1 MCRRPRPPSTA
12 ATAAAPAYDH
22 NGNSSPPG
30 SAARPVHRVTTVPRS
45 PDPDAPAQ
53 LADDIKLFSVE
64 PIQRWLGFAKGSV
77 VRHKLFAVIAL
88 LGGLL
93 AGSLL
98 LLSSWPVYESR
109 AAILVQTGS
118 PLWNAVDP
126 EAVTPLEPVRNSIA
140 AALTRQSV
148 LDSLIDETG
157 LMEKDPELGFF
168 AELRESLTSLG
179 GQQSE
184 QAKRAELRTRLEE
197 SIFVTVPEDNTT
209 VDITVMWPDAEQA
222 LAIALAS
229 ERNFF
234 ENRLD
239 IEVSPLNDA
248 IVILEQ
254 QAAEAAQRV
263 EDERTRIGLGPLDE
277 VPGGS
282 VLEDAIDEQR
292 DALSALRRAELQQMV
307 AEASFKTRYVE
318 MTPAELAPAP
328 LGREKI
334 PMAMTLI
341 FGVIV
346 AVGVCVG
353 LDLYRKRVVETWQL
367 GQQGVPVLATLKLR
381 RTAPSP
387 ANPASPAIG
396 EPGEPG
402 DRRSAEPRPAGGRR
416 TDAGRPDAPRH
427 DEPRRG
433 GVCAARQR
441 IRGRRR
447 RLRRRATG
455 WCSPGRGGASRSS
468 SQRTT
473 RRRGS
478 PTPWTACERSTT
490 RRTTAAC
497 WWWPTTVW
505 TAPQPSLGPTAPRC

>member
-1 MCRRPRPPSTA
+1 MNVATGGTSRLGTDPTGDRNAAPPRPVRHLHEPPSARTRSRVVTRRPAGRKERTEQSGSAILLPVSSFQSSDVPQAAAPSTA
-12 ATAAAPAYDH
+12 TAAEPRVHDH
-22 NGNSSPPG
+22 NGDTSPPG

-45 PDPDAPAQ
+45 PGPDAPAPP
-53 LADDIKLFSVE
+53 ADDIKLFSVE

-93 AGSLL
+93 VGSLL
-98 LLSSWPVYESR
+98 LLSSSPVYQSS
-109 AAILVQTGS
+109 AAILVQHGS

-126 EAVTPLEPVRNSIA
+126 EAETPLEPVRNSIA

-168 AELRESLTSLG
+168 AELRQSLTNLG

-184 QAKRAELRTRLEE
+184 QAKRAELRTQLEKA
-197 SIFVTVPEDNTT
+197 IFVSVPEDNTT

-234 ENRLD
+234 ENRQEV
-239 IEVSPLNDA
+239 EVSPLNDA
-248 IVILEQ
+248 IVILQQ
-254 QAAEAAQRV
+254 QADAAAQRV
-263 EDERTRIGLGPLDE
+263 EDERTSIGIGPLDE

-328 LGREKI
+328 LGRQTI
-334 PMAMTLI
+334 PTAMTLI

-346 AVGVCVG
+346 AVGACVG

-367 GQQGVPVLATLKLR
+367 GQQGMPVLATLTLR
-381 RTAPSP
+381 RTGPSP
-387 ANPASPAIG
+387 ATPASASPASASPASPA
-396 EPGEPG
+396 
-402 DRRSAEPRPAGGRR
+402 SA
-416 TDAGRPDAPRH
+416 
-427 DEPRRG
+427 
-433 GVCAARQR
+433 
-441 IRGRRR
+441 
-447 RLRRRATG
+447 
-455 WCSPGRGGASRSS
+455 
-468 SQRTT
+468 
-473 RRRGS
+473 
-478 PTPWTACERSTT
+478 
-490 RRTTAAC
+490 
-497 WWWPTTVW
+497 
-505 TAPQPSLGPTAPRC
+505 